1 MEPLDP
7 RQRHRSELPPV
18 ARGRER
24 IDYRAGWQLEER
36 LQALGVIVLG
46 LVGLW
51 LAYAMTAG
59 IVPAGLPVPP
69 PPPGVFV
76 PLFNPMACLVPML
89 VLGAVALI
97 VAGAKRL
104 IDP

>member
-1 MEPLDP
+1 VDPLDP
-7 RQRHRSELPPV
+7 QQRHRSELPPV
-18 ARGRER
+18 PRGRER
-24 IDYRAGWQLEER
+24 INYRGDWQLEER
-36 LQALGVIVLG
+36 LQALGVIILG

-51 LAYAMTAG
+51 LAYAMTTG
-59 IVPAGLPVPP
+59 ILPAGLPVPP

-76 PLFNPMACLVPML
+76 PLFNPIACLVPLL

-97 VAGAKRL
+97 AAGTKRL